1 MTRRATF
8 SYSAPMSA
16 TNTPAATTNGVIEA
30 ELAALEQRLGLL
42 IAHAKILRAT
52 NDNLRRDLAAAEARN
67 QQLSERVAEAKRR
80 LDLLVAR
87 LPESAE

>member
-1 MTRRATF
+1 M
-8 SYSAPMSA
+8 SAPNTSASA
-16 TNTPAATTNGVIEA
+16 TNGVMDS

-67 QQLSERVAEAKRR
+67 QALSERVAEAKRR

-87 LPESAE
+87 LPESAG

>member
-1 MTRRATF
+1 M
-8 SYSAPMSA
+8 SAPNTSA
-16 TNTPAATTNGVIEA
+16 SVTNGVMDS

-67 QQLSERVAEAKRR
+67 QALSERVAEAKRR

>member
-1 MTRRATF
+1 MKAPNATA
-8 SYSAPMSA
+8 APA
-16 TNTPAATTNGVIEA
+16 KDTDIEA

-42 IAHAKILRAT
+42 VSHVKVLRAT

-67 QQLSERVAEAKRR
+67 QALSERVAEAKRR
-80 LDLLVAR
+80 LDALVAR